1 MCYYKMRDLYA
12 GMKLRTSEEE
22 VPQECVYPQRK
33 PCTCLLRF
41 RLQGLLFFFLKIYE
55 NVWHLRLGFCLL
67 KWTVSEPFLVKL
79 HALFTTVPIK
89 AFSVRYELELHVLV
103 FEIFSFWFVVIR
115 KSKWRAHFLLIR
127 KIGEIIK
134 IKPFFESEKGRYL
147 SIFYQTKASRVNT
160 VAYQT

>member
-1 MCYYKMRDLYA
+1 MQGWNCVHQKKCPRNAYTLRGNLVHACWGSGCKVCY
-12 GMKLRTSEEE
+12 
-22 VPQECVYPQRK
+22 
-33 PCTCLLRF
+33 
-41 RLQGLLFFFLKIYE
+41 FFLKIYE
-55 NVWHLRLGFCLL
+55 NVWHWRLGFCLL

>member
-1 MCYYKMRDLYA
+1 MQGWNCVHQKKKCPRNAYTLRGNLVHACWGSGCKVCY
-12 GMKLRTSEEE
+12 
-22 VPQECVYPQRK
+22 
-33 PCTCLLRF
+33 
-41 RLQGLLFFFLKIYE
+41 FFLKIYE